1 MKEIQKKNETLKKL
15 GLLLIIVLGL
25 FYVYYTWTITQKNQ
39 DDKALQIAKSVE
51 ASLSKDD
58 LQKLNAQPDDL
69 GKTEYQNLKK
79 NLQAVMNVNHEAKF
93 AYLYTQKN
101 GKIYFIA
108 DSEPVTSKDYSPP
121 GQEFSEADNIHLQ
134 PFKTGETVITNTVTD
149 RWGKWISALVPIKD
163 PNTNKTIAVFAM
175 DFNANTWNT
184 NIIYNVIEASLLEV
198 LAISIFLS
206 FTSLR
211 RRNQILRLKRK
222 ELKKVD
228 SKLKE
233 SENRYKEI
241 FSNIEDIVYQTNL
254 SGTILEISES
264 VSKYEGYSRETLLG
278 TNILD
283 LYSNPADRI
292 TLLSQI
298 KANGFIKDYEL
309 KFVSKDNLEVYI
321 SVNAKLMF
329 DKHGNPSYING
340 AVRDVTERR
349 KSKEKL
355 IESEYLL
362 RTVIEAEPECVKIV
376 NSEGKLILMNAA
388 GLDMI
393 QADSFEQVNG
403 AEVIDLVAPRFRN
416 DFTKLHK
423 RVIQGNISKLEFEI
437 IGLKGGTK
445 WLETHAVPM
454 QLHGKTV
461 HLAHTRDITERKI
474 AEQRLEKSEQFLKDA
489 QKIGNI
495 GAYDFDISTGY
506 WISSGTLDEIF
517 GIDDNFEKNLE
528 GWKKILH
535 PEWSE
540 TMVNY
545 LSEVIA
551 KKENFDKE
559 YKIIKPNNGE
569 ERWLRALGKL
579 QFNTSG
585 EPTKLIG
592 VIQDITEQKET
603 EILLEKSESFLKKA
617 QEIAHIGT
625 YDFDIK
631 SGVWTSSPILDNI
644 YGIDENHDKT
654 VPVKKTVVHPEWQQN
669 VYDYMQNEVLG
680 KKQDF
685 DMQYKII
692 RINDNAERWVHTLG
706 ELQFDSNDEPV
717 RLIGTVQDIT
727 RQKETEKELIRAKEK
742 AEESERLKSAFLANM
757 SHEIRTPMN
766 GILGFT
772 ELLKEQNIS
781 GEKQAEYISIIRKSG
796 NRMLN
801 IINDIIDIS
810 RIESGLMKV
819 SLAETNI
826 NEINEYIF
834 NFFKHEAL
842 GEGIQL
848 SLKNELP
855 NEEAIIFSDKE
866 KITNVLTNLV
876 KNAVKFTHKG
886 RIEFGYRLK
895 IINDN
900 SIKPIDENITEELE
914 FYVKDTGNG
923 IDQHQLQ
930 LIFERFRQT
939 SESTSKNYEG
949 AGLGLAITKSFVE
962 MLGGKIWVK
971 SELEVGS
978 TFYFTLPYSRVAK
991 KIKAKKH
998 DTSIENNYN
1007 HLRILI
1013 SEDDEISAK
1022 LLDLS
1027 VKSISKFVIRAKNGE
1042 EAVDLYKN
1050 NPDIDLILMD
1060 IQMPKMDGYQATAEI
1075 RKLNPDVIIIAQ
1087 SAFALAE
1094 DVQKAKTVGFTDHIA
1109 KPVKKVELL
1118 KLIEK
1123 HFREKEIRKMN

>member
-1 MKEIQKKNETLKKL
+1 MKEVQKKIETIKKL
-15 GLLLIIVLGL
+15 GLPFVIILGI
-25 FYVYYTWTITQKNQ
+25 FYVCYSWTNAQKIQSN
-39 DDKALQIAKSVE
+39 KALQIAKSVE
-51 ASLSKDD
+51 ASLPKDN
-58 LQKLNAQPDDL
+58 LQKLNAQPEDL
-69 GKTEYQNLKK
+69 NKPEYQNLKK
-79 NLQAVMNVNHEAKF
+79 NLQAVMNVNHEARF
-93 AYLYTQKN
+93 AYIYTQKN

-108 DSEPVTSKDYSPP
+108 DSEPITSKDYSPP
-121 GQEFSEADNIHLQ
+121 GQEFSEANKIYFK
-134 PFKTGETVITNTVTD
+134 PFNVEEAFFTNTVTD
-149 RWGKWISALVPIKD
+149 RWGKWRSALIPIKD
-163 PNTNKTIAVFAM
+163 PDTNKTIAVFAM
-175 DFNANTWNT
+175 DFDADIWNSP
-184 NIIYNVIEASLLEV
+184 ILYNLIESSV
-198 LAISIFLS
+198 LAILAILLFLLYISIK
-206 FTSLR
+206 
-211 RRNQILRLKRK
+211 RNSEILKSKQK

-228 SKLKE
+228 SKLKDKE
-233 SENRYKEI
+233 DKFKEI
-241 FSNIEDIVYQTNL
+241 FSNIEDIVYQTDL
-254 SGTILEISES
+254 SGTILEISDS
-264 VSKYEGYSRETLLG
+264 VSKYEGYSREKLLG

-292 TLLSQI
+292 TLLNQI
-298 KANGFIKDYEL
+298 KTNGFIKDYEL
-309 KFVSKDNLEVYI
+309 KFVTKNNPEAYI

-329 DKHGNPSYING
+329 DKNGNPSYING

-349 KSKEKL
+349 KNKEKL

-362 RTVIEAEPECVKIV
+362 RTIIETEPECIKIID
-376 NSEGKLILMNAA
+376 SEGKLILMNAT

-403 AEVIDLVAPRFRN
+403 AEVINLVAPRFRN

-423 RVIQGNISKLEFEI
+423 RVIQGNTSKLEFEI
-437 IGLKGGTK
+437 IGLKGRTK
-445 WLETHAVPM
+445 WLETLAVPM

-461 HLAHTRDITERKI
+461 HLAHTRDITDRKI

-495 GAYDFDISTGY
+495 GAYDFDITTGY
-506 WISSGTLDEIF
+506 WISSETLDKIF
-517 GIDDNFEKNLE
+517 GIDSDFEKNIE
-528 GWKKILH
+528 GWKKIMH

-545 LSEVIA
+545 LSDIID

-559 YKIIKPNNGE
+559 YKIIKPNSRE
-569 ERWLRALGKL
+569 ERWLRSLGKL
-579 QFNTSG
+579 QFDHLG
-585 EPTKLIG
+585 KPIRLIG
-592 VIQDITEQKET
+592 VIQDITTQKET
-603 EILLEKSESFLKKA
+603 EILLKKSESFLKKA

-631 SGVWTSSPILDNI
+631 SGIWTSSPILNEI
-644 YGIDENHDKT
+644 YGIDENHNKT
-654 VPVKKTVVHPEWQQN
+654 VPVQKTVVHPDWQQN
-669 VYDYMQNEVLG
+669 VHDYMQNEVLG

-685 DMQYKII
+685 DKQYKII
-692 RINDNAERWVHTLG
+692 RINDKAERWVHTLG
-706 ELQFDSNDEPV
+706 ELQLDSDGEPI

-781 GEKQAEYISIIRKSG
+781 GEKQTEYINIIRKSG

-810 RIESGLMKV
+810 KIESGLMKV
-819 SLAETNI
+819 TLAETNI

-842 GEGIQL
+842 SEGIKI
-848 SLKNELP
+848 SLKNGLP
-855 NEEAIIFSDKE
+855 NEEAFIFSDKE
-866 KITNVLTNLV
+866 KITNILTNLV

-886 RIEFGYRLK
+886 KIEFGYRLK
-895 IINDN
+895 QIDEN
-900 SIKPIDENITEELE
+900 SVKPIDENVDHELE
-914 FYVKDTGNG
+914 FYVNDTGNG

-939 SESTSKNYEG
+939 SESTSKDYEG

-962 MLGGKIWVK
+962 MLGGKIWVESK
-971 SELEVGS
+971 SGVGS
-978 TFYFTLPYSRVAK
+978 TFYFTLPYSKTAK
-991 KIKAKKH
+991 KIKVKKQ
-998 DTSIENNYN
+998 DTTIENNYSD
-1007 HLRILI
+1007 LRILI

-1027 VKSISKFVIRAKNGE
+1027 VKSISNYVIRAKNGE
-1042 EAVDLYKN
+1042 EAVDLFKN
-1050 NPDIDLILMD
+1050 NPGIDLILMD

-1075 RKLNPDVIIIAQ
+1075 RKFNSDVIIIAQ
-1087 SAFALAE
+1087 SAFALSE
-1094 DVQKAKTVGFTDHIA
+1094 DVQKAKSVGFTDHIA

-1123 HFREKEIRKMN
+1123 HFKEREVRKMN